1 MKHFT
6 VKQLSKA
13 KSRQKIAY
21 AIVLANNAKW
31 NSYSYW

>member
-13 KSRQKIAY
+13 KYCQKIVY
-21 AIVLANNAKW
+21 AIVLANNAK
-31 NSYSYW
+31 